1 MIDNNQLALLELLKA
16 SLFKAQPSF
25 PEGVDWSAV
34 LDEATAQTVIALAAP
49 AVPADHA
56 ADWRV
61 PTAQNTARFLR
72 MLYEQSNL
80 SGIFSGA
87 GIPPVVLK
95 GTSAAMYYPE
105 PMRRSMGDIDI
116 ITLPDR
122 FEDARGLLEENGYE
136 FTGDYGD
143 DRDYSYAKDGVVV
156 ELHHRY
162 SDADWDI
169 EPLIIEG
176 INNAV
181 TREVCGKSFLSLPDA
196 VNGLVLLDHVRH
208 HLYGGLGLRQIIDWM
223 MYVHAMSGDGEWE
236 REFMPLIR
244 TAGLEK
250 LACVMTKMCKIWF
263 GLPDEAEWCDAAD
276 EESALMLLENVLRVG
291 NFGVK
296 DRYVYRPM
304 QSVTMSVKQDGLF
317 PTLQKAGL
325 ANWQA
330 AQRHAALRPFAWL
343 YQSFRFAGRGAAAL
357 FRGADFKKDIS
368 DGAERLDFHQ
378 RMGIDIKHD
387 TSEDADTR

>member
-1 MIDNNQLALLELLKA
+1 MTDNNQLALLELLKA
-16 SLFKAQPSF
+16 SLFGAEPSF
-25 PEGVDWSAV
+25 ADDVDWKAV

-49 AVPADHA
+49 AVPREHADA
-56 ADWRV
+56 WRV

-72 MLYEQSNL
+72 MLYEQSGI
-80 SGIFSGA
+80 SGIFADA
-87 GIPPVVLK
+87 GIPMVILK

-116 ITLPDR
+116 ITPPDR
-122 FEDARGLLEENGYE
+122 FEDARRLLEESGYQ

-143 DRDYSYAKDGVVV
+143 DRDYSYIKNGVLI

-169 EPLIIEG
+169 EPLITEG
-176 INNAV
+176 IDNAV

-208 HLYGGLGLRQIIDWM
+208 HLYGGLGIRQIIDWM
-223 MYVHAMSGDGEWE
+223 MYVHKSSGDAQWE
-236 REFMPLIR
+236 SEFMPLAR
-244 TAGLEK
+244 SAGLEK
-250 LACVMTKMCKIWF
+250 LAVTMTKMCRIWF
-263 GLPDEAEWCDAAD
+263 GLPDAVNWCDGAD
-276 EESALMLLENVLRVG
+276 EESARMLLENVLRVG

-304 QSVTMSVKQDGLF
+304 ESLTMSVKQEGLF
-317 PTLQKAGL
+317 LYLQKTGL

-343 YQSFRFAGRGAAAL
+343 YQSFRYAGRGASAL
-357 FRGADFKKDIS
+357 FRGEDLKKDIS
-368 DGAERLDFHQ
+368 DGAVRLDFYE
-378 RMGIDIKHD
+378 RLGIDSKHD
-387 TSEDADTR
+387 PTKKD